1 LTILFVYS
9 YTELLPMDILQIT
22 LLIALIVLTI
32 NLTIIGVYVFLVLK
46 EFRETVIKAN
56 MVLDNVHD
64 VTDAVSSP
72 IATVAGV
79 VGGLTQSIKAIKSIS
94 SLFEKEEE

>member
-1 LTILFVYS
+1 
-9 YTELLPMDILQIT
+9 MDILQIT

-56 MVLDNVHD
+56 MVMDDVHD
-64 VTDAVSSP
+64 VTDAVSTP
-72 IATVAGV
+72 IASIAGV
-79 VGGLTQSIKAIKSIS
+79 VGGLTQSVRAVKSIS
-94 SLFEKEEE
+94 SLFDKEDY